1 MRPELVSL
9 ILAALTFANFTKI
22 ISANEYAVKA
32 DSKQHVI
39 DFCSHAGCSFVKQ
52 VTSIYFLIKFPSPR
66 LRSKSGASKGND
78 TIQDMANKFKD
89 TIKEVEFQKLHKNYP
104 RTSDSK
110 WTEMWNLNGQVLP
123 SMKVKE
129 AWSMGRSGSGVTVA
143 VVDDG
148 VQLNHPDLRKNID
161 SANSYD
167 YYNGDS
173 NPTPRSVNDSHG
185 TKVTG
190 LLAAEANNSQCI
202 VGVAHQSTVIGIKL
216 LGDLGIT
223 DVTEALSLNHN
234 LANVDIYTNS
244 WGPSDGFGYTRPGS
258 VTKSA
263 FYDGVTKGR
272 GGKGSIYVWAA
283 GNGGLRDN
291 CNGDGYVN
299 SIYTIPITSVG
310 ADGRAADYAE
320 VCAPVFAATYSG
332 NKRKNLTSTSLSS
345 SCVTGLRGTSF
356 STPLAAGMIALALQT
371 NPSLTWRDVQ
381 HLVVETSKRHDLQDD
396 FSNWQL
402 NGAGF
407 NVSQVLG
414 FGLMDAEALVNRA
427 KTWVSVPEQI
437 SCSSSEFYVAQ
448 STNLH
453 MPEVWSMR
461 QIKSGEECEIDSLEH
476 VEVKVSFS
484 YSSRRGNSI
493 LLLESPAG
501 TKSYLM
507 THRPWD
513 SIEYSDPGS
522 VFWYFSSVHFWGEN
536 INGTWKL
543 TAKTDDEF
551 FTRVTLQSWKINFYG
566 FKRTENSS
574 SGLKTPEIILTIL
587 GAFVTFIITVH
598 W

>member
-1 MRPELVSL
+1 MRSELISL
-9 ILAALTFANFTKI
+9 ILAALTLANIAEI

-32 DSKQHVI
+32 ESKQHVI

-52 VTSIYFLIKFPSPR
+52 VTSNYFLIRCPSPR

-78 TIQDMANKFKD
+78 TIQDMANKFND
-89 TIKEVEFQKLHKNYP
+89 TIKKVEFQKLHKNYP

-167 YYNGDS
+167 YYNVDT
-173 NPTPRSVNDSHG
+173 NPSPTSVNDSHG
-185 TKVTG
+185 TMVTG

-202 VGVAHQSTVIGIKL
+202 VGVAYQSTVIGIKL
-216 LGDLGIT
+216 LGDLGVT
-223 DVTEALSLNHN
+223 DVTEALSLKHN
-234 LANVDIYTNS
+234 LENVDIYTNS
-244 WGPSDGFGYTRPGS
+244 WGPSDGFGYAGPGS
-258 VTKSA
+258 VTENA

-291 CNGDGYVN
+291 CNADGYVN

-310 ADGRAADYAE
+310 ADGKAADYAE

-332 NKRKNLTSTSLSS
+332 NSRKNLTSTSLSS

-381 HLVVETSKRHDLQDD
+381 HLVVETSKRHNLQDD
-396 FSNWQL
+396 YSNWQR

-407 NVSQVLG
+407 YVSQVLG
-414 FGLMDAEALVNRA
+414 FGLMDAEALVTSA
-427 KTWVSVPEQI
+427 KTWVSVPEQN
-437 SCSSSEFYVAQ
+437 SCSTSEFYVAQ
-448 STNLH
+448 STNFYSS
-453 MPEVWSMR
+453 EVWSR
-461 QIKSGEECEIDSLEH
+461 KRIKSGENCKIDSLEH
-476 VEVKVSFS
+476 VRVKVSFS
-484 YSSRRGNSI
+484 YSRRRGNVI
-493 LLLESPAG
+493 LFLESPAG

-507 THRPWD
+507 TPRPLD
-513 SIEYSDPGS
+513 SIKHSDPGS
-522 VFWYFSSVHFWGEN
+522 GYWYFSSIHFWGEKVD
-536 INGTWKL
+536 GTWKL
-543 TAKTDDEF
+543 TAKTDDEYSSK
-551 FTRVTLQSWKINFYG
+551 VTLNSWKINFYG
-566 FKRTENSS
+566 FQKG
-574 SGLKTPEIILTIL
+574 SGCSGFKIREITFTIM
-587 GAFVTFIITVH
+587 GAFFTFIMTVLR
-598 W
+598 

>member
-1 MRPELVSL
+1 MRPELISL

-22 ISANEYAVKA
+22 IFANEYAVKA
-32 DSKQHVI
+32 ESKQHVI

-52 VTSIYFLIKFPSPR
+52 VTSNYFLIKCPSPR

-78 TIQDMANKFKD
+78 TIQDTANKFQD
-89 TIKEVEFQKLHKNYP
+89 TIKKVEFQKLHKNYP

-167 YYNGDS
+167 YYNVDS
-173 NPTPRSVNDSHG
+173 NPTPRSVNESHG
-185 TKVTG
+185 TMVTG

-216 LGDLGIT
+216 LGDLGVT
-223 DVTEALSLNHN
+223 DVTEALSLKHN
-234 LANVDIYTNS
+234 LDNVDIYTNS
-244 WGPSDGFGYTRPGS
+244 WGPSDGFGYAGPGS
-258 VTKSA
+258 VTQSA

-272 GGKGSIYVWAA
+272 DGKGSIYVWAA

-291 CNGDGYVN
+291 CNADGYVN
-299 SIYTIPITSVG
+299 SIYTIPITSVD

-407 NVSQVLG
+407 YVSQVLG
-414 FGLMDAEALVNRA
+414 FGLMDAEALVTRA
-427 KTWVSVPEQI
+427 KSWVSVPEQI
-437 SCSSSEFYVAQ
+437 SCSTSEFTVAQ
-448 STNLH
+448 STNFF
-453 MPEVWSMR
+453 MPEVWSR
-461 QIKSGEECEIDSLEH
+461 RRITSGEECEIDSLEH
-476 VEVKVSFS
+476 VEVK
-484 YSSRRGNSI
+484 
-493 LLLESPAG
+493 
-501 TKSYLM
+501 
-507 THRPWD
+507 
-513 SIEYSDPGS
+513 
-522 VFWYFSSVHFWGEN
+522 
-536 INGTWKL
+536 
-543 TAKTDDEF
+543 
-551 FTRVTLQSWKINFYG
+551 TL
-566 FKRTENSS
+566 
-574 SGLKTPEIILTIL
+574 GLNQVL
-587 GAFVTFIITVH
+587 
-598 W
+598 